1 MKRKWWPHLL
11 PNRDADRVIVLFFSR
26 HRSQGWPHHGRTFS
40 TYLCLLLLWLTLPQG
55 RAPDTIFFALSL
67 SPQLPCF
74 LVVTALGKLLTS
86 IVHLFTNTHAHPF
99 NVPFSGT
106 TRVSRYQKG
115 KTNLDFAEA
124 RHSEQRHM
132 QVCNSLQT
140 DNHVSTPP
148 LQFFY
153 RPDALPAA
161 QRRASKHWRHKF
173 TKQEAK

>member
-1 MKRKWWPHLL
+1 VATPGAESAVLLVVCSMKRKWWPHLL

-26 HRSQGWPHHGRTFS
+26 HRSEGWQPWTYFLHLSVPSVALIDSS
-40 TYLCLLLLWLTLPQG
+40 TGTSTWHY
-55 RAPDTIFFALSL
+55 FFALSL

-74 LVVTALGKLLTS
+74 LVVTALGKLFTS

-124 RHSEQRHM
+124 RHS
-132 QVCNSLQT
+132 
-140 DNHVSTPP
+140 
-148 LQFFY
+148 
-153 RPDALPAA
+153 
-161 QRRASKHWRHKF
+161 
-173 TKQEAK
+173 